1 MDKKRALWRLALIA
15 SLLSPFV
22 LFSSRLSPWKSENS
36 FVLLTQELLYPFE
49 LAWHSS
55 ISFVS
60 ETWQHYFDLSDTA
73 KENTELNSQISVLKT
88 KLLDYEDKLL
98 EISRLRKLLGFTQH
112 YQRNHIVAEVT
123 GTSYH
128 KSFQTLRISKGELD
142 GVQVGMPVVTAG
154 GVVGRVIRAGFKFAD
169 VHLMIDANFNVDV
182 LLQRSRVRGV
192 LRGVGNYC
200 VLKLN
205 RRAEIRIGDTII
217 TSGIV
222 GGFAKG
228 LPVGRVV
235 RISYESDHISQIVR
249 VEPWVQFDRIEEV
262 IILENHDPEL
272 QKIRETAGK
281 DWIEQPLSGKRGA
294 SL

>member
-1 MDKKRALWRLALIA
+1 MEKKQVIWRVALVT

-22 LFSSRLSPWKSENS
+22 LFSSRLTPWQSNNS
-36 FVLLTQELLYPFE
+36 LILITQEILNPFE
-49 LAWHSS
+49 IAWHSS
-55 ISFVS
+55 IEFI
-60 ETWQHYFDLSDTA
+60 SDTWNHYIALTETA
-73 KENTELNSQISVLKT
+73 KQNSALKSEVILLKT
-88 KLLDYEDKLL
+88 KLLGYEDKLQ
-98 EISRLRKLLGFTQH
+98 EISRLRTLLGFTQH
-112 YQRNHIVAEVT
+112 FKRNHIVAEVT
-123 GTSYH
+123 GSSYH
-128 KSFQTLRISKGELD
+128 RSFQTLRIGKGELD
-142 GVQVGMPVVTAG
+142 DVQVGMPVVTAE
-154 GVVGRVIRAGFKFAD
+154 GVVGRIIRVGLNYSDA
-169 VHLMIDANFNVDV
+169 HLLIDANFNVDV

-192 LRGVGNYC
+192 LKGMGNYC

-235 RISYESDHISQIVR
+235 RISYESDHISQIVH

-281 DWIEQPLSGKRGA
+281 EWIDQPLSEKKGTA
-294 SL
+294 L